1 MKNIILAASL
11 LIALSS
17 TAFTKDKNTN
27 TTLLK
32 DLSSTFKKSTEVC
45 WINKQQYKEAMFKFN
60 EQTACALYRQDNNE
74 LIGFGILFE
83 KTELPQVVTDAVNN
97 NYAGWEFVD
106 AMMFIDTNGNV
117 NYFMQ
122 VKNNSKVRALKITP
136 GGDVSVYA
144 RNSF

>member
-11 LIALSS
+11 LIALGS

-27 TTLLK
+27 IGLLK

-45 WINKQQYKEAMFKFN
+45 WINKQEYKEAMFKFN

-106 AMMFIDTNGNV
+106 AMMFVDTNGNV

-122 VKNNSKVRALKITP
+122 VKNNNKVRALKITP
-136 GGDVSVYA
+136 GGELSIYA
-144 RNSF
+144 KNAF